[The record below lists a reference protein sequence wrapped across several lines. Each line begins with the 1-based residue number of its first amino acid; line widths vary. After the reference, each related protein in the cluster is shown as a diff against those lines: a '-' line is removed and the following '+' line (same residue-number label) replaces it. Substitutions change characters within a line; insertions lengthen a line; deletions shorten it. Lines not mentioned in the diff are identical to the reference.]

1 MGIVSFGSR
10 PAPAFEI
17 FLQLKAIFMAI
28 RSIDFKR
35 LEVYEAGALLVTLLA
50 YPGESEHEEERR
62 SRVHTSLCACALRA
76 IYEVDPDRAVSPQ
89 LIKPI
94 YAFQTE
100 RNCSLGLRTLPRRL
114 RHRMIAAR
122 MAYPFLKEAES
133 GQAPQLPAPLRRLSL
148 NAMAELVL
156 EDAGHSDP
164 ENVETRIW
172 RQSRPVIHLASAVH
186 GYLHLVEAKTKP
198 NGLGP
203 LMTSRQV
210 IEYVI
215 RSAEYCASLVARSEG
230 LRVDPEQLIKI
241 RLT

>member
-89 LIKPI
+89 LIQPI
-94 YAFQTE
+94 YAFRSE
-100 RNCSLGLRTLPRRL
+100 R
-114 RHRMIAAR
+114 
-122 MAYPFLKEAES
+122 S
-133 GQAPQLPAPLRRLSL
+133 G
-148 NAMAELVL
+148 V
-156 EDAGHSDP
+156 
-164 ENVETRIW
+164 
-172 RQSRPVIHLASAVH
+172 
-186 GYLHLVEAKTKP
+186 
-198 NGLGP
+198 
-203 LMTSRQV
+203 RQV
-210 IEYVI
+210 QQIGHG
-215 RSAEYCASLVARSEG
+215 EG
-230 LRVDPEQLIKI
+230 LI
-241 RLT
+241 

>member
-1 MGIVSFGSR
+1 
-10 PAPAFEI
+10 
-17 FLQLKAIFMAI
+17 MALY
-28 RSIDFKR
+28 SIDFKH

-50 YPGESEHEEERR
+50 YPGESDHEEERR

-133 GQAPQLPAPLRRLSL
+133 GEAPRLPAPLRRLSL

-186 GYLHLVEAKTKP
+186 GYLQLLEGKAKP

-203 LMTSRQV
+203 LMTSRPV
-210 IEYVI
+210 IEYVV
-215 RSAEYCASLVARSEG
+215 RNAEYCETLVARSEG
-230 LRVDPEQLIKI
+230 LRVDPERLIKI
-241 RLT
+241 RLA

>member
-133 GQAPQLPAPLRRLSL
+133 GEAPKLPAPLRRLSL

-186 GYLHLVEAKTKP
+186 GYLQLVEAKT

-203 LMTSRQV
+203 FMTSRQV
-210 IEYVI
+210 IEHVI
-215 RSAEYCASLVARSEG
+215 RSAEYCESLIARSEG
-230 LRVDPEQLIKI
+230 LRVDPERLIKI
-241 RLT
+241 RLA